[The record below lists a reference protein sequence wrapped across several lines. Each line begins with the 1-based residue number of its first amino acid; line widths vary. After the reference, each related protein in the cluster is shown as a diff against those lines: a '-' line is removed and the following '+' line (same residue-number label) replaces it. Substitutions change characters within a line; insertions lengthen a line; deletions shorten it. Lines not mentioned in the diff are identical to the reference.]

1 MTDTRKKPQENH
13 SQTLSNPVIPQT
25 QTWYCTECRFVLGY
39 TDRDKSILRI
49 KFKDQ
54 YVQVKKAEEISS
66 MCRRCGQW
74 NTLLSLSE

>member
-13 SQTLSNPVIPQT
+13 SQALSNPVIPRT
-25 QTWYCTECRFVLGY
+25 QTWYCTECNFVLGY
-39 TDRDKSILRI
+39 TDREKSILRI

-54 YVQVKKAEEISS
+54 YVQVNKAEEISS

-74 NTLLSLSE
+74 NKLLSLSA